1 MATSSKRQPQ
11 ETARSAILKGFMS
24 NWLRWEVWTTCDER
38 EASAS
43 QLAEMMGKE
52 YFQRINYHL
61 KALEKAGL
69 VEVVRVDTSH
79 GPEEKFYKATVRP
92 IVDVRSAESMPR
104 PMREFISSSIL
115 DLFWGDIEKAVAGG
129 TIDFHPMR
137 TFMRE
142 CFVADDQG
150 LKEMAEEC
158 EVHHEHLRDI
168 QARALGRLV
177 EKGNQGMRVSAFT
190 SAVPLSKPE

>member
-1 MATSSKRQPQ
+1 MEVSAKRKPD
-11 ETARSAILKGFMS
+11 EKARGAILKGFLS
-24 NWLRWEVWTTCDER
+24 NWLRWEIWTTCDER

-61 KALEKAGL
+61 HALEKAGL
-69 VEVVRVDTSH
+69 VEMVRVDCSS

-92 IVDVRSAESMPR
+92 IVDVRSAETMPR

-115 DLFWGDIEKAVAGG
+115 DLFWGDIEKAVSSG
-129 TIDFHPMR
+129 TIDAHPMR
-137 TFMRE
+137 TLMRE
-142 CFVADDQG
+142 CFIADDQA
-150 LKEMAEEC
+150 LTEMAEEC
-158 EVHHEHLRDI
+158 EAHHEHMRDI

-177 EKGNQGMRVSAFT
+177 ERGEHGMRVSAFT
-190 SAVPLSKPE
+190 SVVPLSKPE